1 MIQPFAIATSPARC
15 GETVACNPPAPTG
28 RKSGVPVDQLR
39 PGYSE
44 LVFQN
49 QRLVRRVAWQVHR
62 RVSGAIDIA
71 DLIQVGLVALIEA
84 AQCYEDRGYRFST
97 YASVR
102 IRGAMIDE
110 LRRAATIS
118 RAAMARVRDAAAT
131 RKAIEALD
139 GRPASDSDI
148 AGAMGISMADY
159 HAIACDAQGGR
170 NESINDLYSDQ
181 SHWFADDAMAADE
194 VIDRNRLSN
203 FLADAIGQLP
213 EREARVLHL
222 YFTEERDLAEIGKIL
237 DIGAARVCQIKK
249 AAIARLKT
257 RFVDWIGLRACAASR
272 PEPDVRRDA
281 RPV

>member
-1 MIQPFAIATSPARC
+1 MTQLFAVAGPLTDWGQGAASRLAGPIAHGSSVHKDDPSSNAT
-15 GETVACNPPAPTG
+15 
-28 RKSGVPVDQLR
+28 D
-39 PGYSE
+39 
-44 LVFQN
+44 LVLQN
-49 QRLVRRVAWQVHR
+49 QRLVRKFAWQVR
-62 RVSGAIDIA
+62 NRVSGAVEMS
-71 DLIQVGLVALIEA
+71 DLIQIGLVALIEA
-84 AQCYEDRGYRFST
+84 AQSYEDRGYRFST
-97 YASVR
+97 YASLR

-110 LRRAATIS
+110 LRRTATLS
-118 RAAMARVRDAAAT
+118 RAAMARVRELAAT
-131 RKAIEALD
+131 RKAIEALN

-170 NESINDLYSDQ
+170 NESINDLYTDQ

-203 FLADAIGQLP
+203 YLADEIGQLP

-257 RFVDWIGLRACAASR
+257 RFVDWIGHRACAASG